1 MLRYQGMFI
10 TLLLPGLLMNT
21 VSFLLSGRSSTTF
34 DFILE
39 LNITKVQTSVRIA
52 VAVLVIHN
60 YSSL

>member
-1 MLRYQGMFI
+1 MI
-10 TLLLPGLLMNT
+10 T